1 MVRRQVLLRTQFAGE
16 ARPGHHAQAVVEQ
29 VLAAQGGVGGPGDL
43 DGEVDASGAQFR
55 LQVRPVQAVAAY
67 LDARR
72 GLAQVGEDRRE
83 HQRLQLL
90 RHVQLEGPRVAPRV
104 ERLAAIHAAVQA
116 GEGVMDA
123 RRQSLGQR
131 RRRNPAPLADE
142 QRVAELVAQ
151 ARQGVADGRLA
162 EMQEARRAGQVAFS
176 IDHFEDPE
184 QVQIE
189 TAEGRPFMWLIHVC
203 ARLSGEGASLAG
215 MLADR
220 TMYRLHGCR

>member
-1 MVRRQVLLRTQFAGE
+1 MR
-16 ARPGHHAQAVVEQ
+16 
-29 VLAAQGGVGGPGDL
+29 
-43 DGEVDASGAQFR
+43 
-55 LQVRPVQAVAAY
+55 
-67 LDARR
+67 
-72 GLAQVGEDRRE
+72 
-83 HQRLQLL
+83 
-90 RHVQLEGPRVAPRV
+90 
-104 ERLAAIHAAVQA
+104 
-116 GEGVMDA
+116 
-123 RRQSLGQR
+123 
-131 RRRNPAPLADE
+131 PAPSSAFRSAQCRLLQRISMRGAAWRRWP
-142 QRVAELVAQ
+142 RVAELVAQ

-220 TMYRLHGCR
+220 TMHRRHGWR